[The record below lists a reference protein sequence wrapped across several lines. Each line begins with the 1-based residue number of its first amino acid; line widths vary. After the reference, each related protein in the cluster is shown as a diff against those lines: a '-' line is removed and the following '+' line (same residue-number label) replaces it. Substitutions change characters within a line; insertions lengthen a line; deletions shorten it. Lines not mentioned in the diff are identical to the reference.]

1 MNYNFPPNNNQ
12 INLPPI
18 VPQIN
23 PFLLEKERQNNL
35 QKSLGFIHNRL
46 VRSISAS
53 NPIYNYPL
61 YSADMANF
69 CFNYPQSLFYY
80 RPMRYFFQRPVQLDY
95 ENAFPHQKM
104 VIDQLKERDDK
115 IRNML
120 EKKSVKYG
128 IPKKM
133 EEILKNGEIVH
144 LPTATVVS
152 AADLKKKQEEY
163 NKLQEQVHKLS
174 PEGQREVKLKNKKLR
189 DAIRKI
195 VYFNDFIL
203 DMKTFAKASQEIKE
217 NEFVLIQATKA
228 NINELKNFVVK
239 MLKNI
244 ENFCVKFFGDKIT
257 IKTNDKQKKEDSIFI
272 IKSFVHQLFNDLSS
286 AFVMSNDIPE
296 NLREILKSYIKE
308 KSLLP
313 PGYLTTFEFN
323 RLEFDVN
330 IRLNRMTLERQSLML
345 GFLLLY
351 RVLLIDIFKNYLTYF
366 PKIRD
371 LGNPINDILNNK
383 VPNTRRRSMLNNNLG
398 NNNNNIL
405 NRGKN
410 NPLLNNPLL
419 NNPNIQSRRANNP
432 NILNNNQNQ
441 MDIINNLSGKNNETK
456 MLYYKKRK
464 MNIRNNLAFNFNFI
478 IQVLD
483 YIFRT
488 AFEKTLPIFNDY
500 FKSKHLYGIL
510 VFSTN
515 PNYYRQLFS
524 NNNTDDIEIMS
535 GLYEPSQE
543 CEIFLKENARW
554 IHMYQLNTVQL
565 CSDLAKMIMSDE
577 IKNNNNNNI
586 LSNYQ
591 NVENNVNN
599 EQNNNNN

>member
-35 QKSLGFIHNRL
+35 QKSFGFIQNRL
-46 VRSISAS
+46 IRSISAS

-115 IRNML
+115 IRQML
-120 EKKSVKYG
+120 EKKTVKYG

-144 LPTATVVS
+144 LPTATVIS

-163 NKLQEQVHKLS
+163 NKLQDQVHKLS

-189 DAIRKI
+189 DVIRKI
-195 VYFNDFIL
+195 VYFNDFVL
-203 DMKTFAKASQEIKE
+203 DMKAFAKASQEIKE

-239 MLKNI
+239 ILKNI
-244 ENFCVKFFGDKIT
+244 ENFCVKFFDNKIT
-257 IKTNDKQKKEDSIFI
+257 IKTNDKQKKEDSVFI

-286 AFVMSNDIPE
+286 VFVQSNDIPQ

-308 KSLLP
+308 KSLLA

-330 IRLNRMTLERQSLML
+330 IRLNKMTLERQSLIL

-383 VPNTRRRSMLNNNLG
+383 TPNTRRRSILNDNQG
-398 NNNNNIL
+398 NNNNIL
-405 NRGKN
+405 SRGKN
-410 NPLLNNPLL
+410 NPLVNNPLL
-419 NNPNIQSRRANNP
+419 NNPNIQSRRGNM
-432 NILNNNQNQ
+432 LNNNQNQ
-441 MDIINNLSGKNNETK
+441 MNIINNLKGKNNETK

-464 MNIRNNLAFNFNFI
+464 VNIRNCLSFNFNFI

-488 AFEKTLPIFNDY
+488 AFEKSLPIFNDY
-500 FKSKHLYGIL
+500 FKNKHLYGIL

-524 NNNTDDIEIMS
+524 NNNNDDIEIIS
-535 GLYEPSQE
+535 GLYEPSNE
-543 CEIFLKENARW
+543 CDIFLKENARW

-565 CSDLAKMIMSDE
+565 CTDLAKMIMSDE
-577 IKNNNNNNI
+577 IKNNNGNI

-591 NVENNVNN
+591 NVGNNVND
-599 EQNNNNN
+599 EQNNN

>member
-35 QKSLGFIHNRL
+35 QKSFGFIQNRL
-46 VRSISAS
+46 IRSISAS

-115 IRNML
+115 IRQML
-120 EKKSVKYG
+120 EKKTVKYG

-144 LPTATVVS
+144 LPTATVIS

-163 NKLQEQVHKLS
+163 NKLQDQVHKLS

-189 DAIRKI
+189 DVIRKI
-195 VYFNDFIL
+195 VYFNDFVL
-203 DMKTFAKASQEIKE
+203 DMKAFAKASQEIKE

-239 MLKNI
+239 ILKNI
-244 ENFCVKFFGDKIT
+244 ENFCVKFFDNKIT
-257 IKTNDKQKKEDSIFI
+257 IKTNDKQKKEDSVFI

-286 AFVMSNDIPE
+286 AFVQSNDIPQ

-308 KSLLP
+308 KSLLA

-330 IRLNRMTLERQSLML
+330 IRLNKMTLERQSLIL

-383 VPNTRRRSMLNNNLG
+383 TPNTRRRSILNDNQG
-398 NNNNNIL
+398 NNNNIL
-405 NRGKN
+405 SRGKN
-410 NPLLNNPLL
+410 NPLVNNPLL
-419 NNPNIQSRRANNP
+419 NNPNIQSRRGNM
-432 NILNNNQNQ
+432 LNNNQNQ
-441 MDIINNLSGKNNETK
+441 MNIINNLNGKNNETK

-464 MNIRNNLAFNFNFI
+464 VNIRNSLSFNFNFI

-488 AFEKTLPIFNDY
+488 AFEKSLPIFNDY
-500 FKSKHLYGIL
+500 FKNKHLYGIL

-524 NNNTDDIEIMS
+524 NNNNDDIEIIS
-535 GLYEPSQE
+535 GLYEPSNE
-543 CEIFLKENARW
+543 CDIFLKENARW

-565 CSDLAKMIMSDE
+565 CTDLAKMIMSDE
-577 IKNNNNNNI
+577 LKNNNGNI

-591 NVENNVNN
+591 NVGNNVND
-599 EQNNNNN
+599 EQNND

>member
-35 QKSLGFIHNRL
+35 QKSFGFIQNRL
-46 VRSISAS
+46 IRSISAS

-115 IRNML
+115 IRQML
-120 EKKSVKYG
+120 EKKTVKYG

-144 LPTATVVS
+144 LPTATVIS

-163 NKLQEQVHKLS
+163 NKLQDQVHKLS

-189 DAIRKI
+189 DVIRKI
-195 VYFNDFIL
+195 VYFNDFVL
-203 DMKTFAKASQEIKE
+203 DMKAFAKASQEIKE

-239 MLKNI
+239 ILKNI
-244 ENFCVKFFGDKIT
+244 ENFCVKFFDNKIT
-257 IKTNDKQKKEDSIFI
+257 IKTNDKQKKEDSVFI

-286 AFVMSNDIPE
+286 AFVQSNDIPQ

-308 KSLLP
+308 KSLLA

-330 IRLNRMTLERQSLML
+330 IRLNKMTLERQSLIL

-383 VPNTRRRSMLNNNLG
+383 TPNTRRRSILNDNQG
-398 NNNNNIL
+398 NNNNIL
-405 NRGKN
+405 SRGKN
-410 NPLLNNPLL
+410 NPLVNNPLL
-419 NNPNIQSRRANNP
+419 NNPNIQSRRGNM
-432 NILNNNQNQ
+432 LNNNQNQ
-441 MDIINNLSGKNNETK
+441 MNIINNLNGKNNETK

-464 MNIRNNLAFNFNFI
+464 VNIRNSLSFNFNFI

-488 AFEKTLPIFNDY
+488 AFEKSLPIFNDY
-500 FKSKHLYGIL
+500 FKNKHLYGIL

-524 NNNTDDIEIMS
+524 NNNNDDIEIIS
-535 GLYEPSQE
+535 GLYEPSNE
-543 CEIFLKENARW
+543 CDIFLKENARW

-565 CSDLAKMIMSDE
+565 CTDLAKMIMSDE
-577 IKNNNNNNI
+577 IKNNNGNI

-591 NVENNVNN
+591 NVGNNVND
-599 EQNNNNN
+599 EQNNN

>member
-35 QKSLGFIHNRL
+35 QKSFGFIQNRL
-46 VRSISAS
+46 IRSISAS

-115 IRNML
+115 IRQML
-120 EKKSVKYG
+120 EKKTVKYG

-144 LPTATVVS
+144 LPTATVIS

-163 NKLQEQVHKLS
+163 NKLQDQVHKLS

-189 DAIRKI
+189 DVIRKI
-195 VYFNDFIL
+195 VYFNDFVL
-203 DMKTFAKASQEIKE
+203 DMKAFAKASQEIKE

-239 MLKNI
+239 ILKNI
-244 ENFCVKFFGDKIT
+244 ENFCVKFFDNKIT
-257 IKTNDKQKKEDSIFI
+257 IKTNDKQKKEDSVFI

-286 AFVMSNDIPE
+286 AFVQSNDIPQ

-308 KSLLP
+308 KSLLA

-330 IRLNRMTLERQSLML
+330 IRLNKMTLERQSLIL

-383 VPNTRRRSMLNNNLG
+383 TPNTRRRSILNNNQG
-398 NNNNNIL
+398 NNNNIL
-405 NRGKN
+405 SRGKN
-410 NPLLNNPLL
+410 NPLVNNPLL
-419 NNPNIQSRRANNP
+419 NNPNIQSRRGNM
-432 NILNNNQNQ
+432 LNNNQNQ
-441 MDIINNLSGKNNETK
+441 MNIINNLNGKNNETK

-464 MNIRNNLAFNFNFI
+464 VNIRNSLSFNFNFI

-488 AFEKTLPIFNDY
+488 AFEKSLPIFNDY
-500 FKSKHLYGIL
+500 FKNKHLYGIL

-524 NNNTDDIEIMS
+524 NNNNDDIEIIS
-535 GLYEPSQE
+535 GLYEPSNE
-543 CEIFLKENARW
+543 CDIFLKENARW

-565 CSDLAKMIMSDE
+565 CTDLAKMIMSDE
-577 IKNNNNNNI
+577 IKNNNGNI

-591 NVENNVNN
+591 NVGNNVND
-599 EQNNNNN
+599 EQNNN

>member
-35 QKSLGFIHNRL
+35 QKSFGFIQNRL
-46 VRSISAS
+46 IRSISAS

-115 IRNML
+115 IRQML
-120 EKKSVKYG
+120 EKKTVKYG

-144 LPTATVVS
+144 LPTATVIS

-163 NKLQEQVHKLS
+163 NKLQDQVHKLS

-189 DAIRKI
+189 DVIRKI
-195 VYFNDFIL
+195 VYFNDFVL
-203 DMKTFAKASQEIKE
+203 DMKAFAKASQEIKE

-239 MLKNI
+239 ILKNI
-244 ENFCVKFFGDKIT
+244 ENFCVKFFDNKIT
-257 IKTNDKQKKEDSIFI
+257 IKTNDKQKKEDSVFI

-286 AFVMSNDIPE
+286 AFVQSNDIPQ

-308 KSLLP
+308 KSLLA

-330 IRLNRMTLERQSLML
+330 IRLNKMTLERQSLIL

-383 VPNTRRRSMLNNNLG
+383 TPNTRRRSILNDNQG
-398 NNNNNIL
+398 NNNNIL
-405 NRGKN
+405 SRGKN
-410 NPLLNNPLL
+410 NPLVNNPLL
-419 NNPNIQSRRANNP
+419 NNPNIQSRRGNM
-432 NILNNNQNQ
+432 LNNNQNQ
-441 MDIINNLSGKNNETK
+441 MNIINNLNGKNNETK

-464 MNIRNNLAFNFNFI
+464 VNIRNSLSFNFNFI

-488 AFEKTLPIFNDY
+488 AFEKSLPIFNDY
-500 FKSKHLYGIL
+500 FKNKHLYGIL

-524 NNNTDDIEIMS
+524 NNNNDDIEIIS

-565 CSDLAKMIMSDE
+565 CTDLAKMIMSDE
-577 IKNNNNNNI
+577 IKNNNGNI

-591 NVENNVNN
+591 NVGNNVND
-599 EQNNNNN
+599 EQNND

>member
-35 QKSLGFIHNRL
+35 QKSFGFIQNRL
-46 VRSISAS
+46 IRSISAS

-61 YSADMANF
+61 YSTDMANF

-115 IRNML
+115 IRQML
-120 EKKSVKYG
+120 EKKTVKYG

-144 LPTATVVS
+144 LPTATVIS

-163 NKLQEQVHKLS
+163 NKLQDQVHKLS

-189 DAIRKI
+189 DVIRKI
-195 VYFNDFIL
+195 VYFNDFVL
-203 DMKTFAKASQEIKE
+203 DMKAFAKASQEIKE

-239 MLKNI
+239 ILKNI
-244 ENFCVKFFGDKIT
+244 ENFCVKFFDNKIT
-257 IKTNDKQKKEDSIFI
+257 IKTNDKQKKEDSVFI

-286 AFVMSNDIPE
+286 AFVQSNDIPQ

-308 KSLLP
+308 KSLLA

-330 IRLNRMTLERQSLML
+330 IRLNKMTLERQSLIL

-383 VPNTRRRSMLNNNLG
+383 TPNTRRRSILNDNQG
-398 NNNNNIL
+398 NNNNIL
-405 NRGKN
+405 SRGKN
-410 NPLLNNPLL
+410 NPLVNNPLL
-419 NNPNIQSRRANNP
+419 NNPNIQSRRSNM
-432 NILNNNQNQ
+432 LNNNQNQ
-441 MDIINNLSGKNNETK
+441 MNIINNLNGKNNETK

-464 MNIRNNLAFNFNFI
+464 VNIRNSLSFNFNFI

-488 AFEKTLPIFNDY
+488 AFEKSLPIFNDY
-500 FKSKHLYGIL
+500 FKNKHLYGIL

-524 NNNTDDIEIMS
+524 NNNNDDIEIIS
-535 GLYEPSQE
+535 GLYEPSNE
-543 CEIFLKENARW
+543 CDIFLKENARW

-565 CSDLAKMIMSDE
+565 CTDLAKMIMSDE
-577 IKNNNNNNI
+577 LKNNNGNI

-591 NVENNVNN
+591 NVGNNVND
-599 EQNNNNN
+599 EQNNN

>member
-35 QKSLGFIHNRL
+35 QKSFGFIQNRL
-46 VRSISAS
+46 IRSISAS

-115 IRNML
+115 IRQML
-120 EKKSVKYG
+120 EKKTVKYG

-144 LPTATVVS
+144 LPTATVIS

-163 NKLQEQVHKLS
+163 NKLQDQVHKLS

-189 DAIRKI
+189 DVIRKI
-195 VYFNDFIL
+195 VYFNDFVL
-203 DMKTFAKASQEIKE
+203 DMKAFAKASQEIKE

-239 MLKNI
+239 ILKNI
-244 ENFCVKFFGDKIT
+244 ENFCVKFFDNKIT
-257 IKTNDKQKKEDSIFI
+257 IKTNDKQKKEDSVFI

-286 AFVMSNDIPE
+286 AFVQSNDIPQ

-308 KSLLP
+308 KSLLA

-330 IRLNRMTLERQSLML
+330 IRLNKMTLERQSLIL

-383 VPNTRRRSMLNNNLG
+383 TPNTRRRSILNNNQG
-398 NNNNNIL
+398 NNNNIL
-405 NRGKN
+405 SRGKN
-410 NPLLNNPLL
+410 NPLVNNPLL
-419 NNPNIQSRRANNP
+419 NNPNIQSRRGNM
-432 NILNNNQNQ
+432 LNNNQNQ
-441 MDIINNLSGKNNETK
+441 MNIINNLNGKNNETK

-464 MNIRNNLAFNFNFI
+464 VNIRNCLSFNFNFI

-488 AFEKTLPIFNDY
+488 AFEKSLPIFNDY
-500 FKSKHLYGIL
+500 FKNKHLYGIL

-524 NNNTDDIEIMS
+524 NNNNDDIEIIS
-535 GLYEPSQE
+535 GLYEPSNE
-543 CEIFLKENARW
+543 CDIFLKENARW

-565 CSDLAKMIMSDE
+565 CTDLAKMIMSDE
-577 IKNNNNNNI
+577 LKNNNGNI

-591 NVENNVNN
+591 NVGNNVND
-599 EQNNNNN
+599 EQNND

>member
-35 QKSLGFIHNRL
+35 QKSFGFIQNRL
-46 VRSISAS
+46 IRSISAS

-115 IRNML
+115 IRQML
-120 EKKSVKYG
+120 EKKTVKYG

-144 LPTATVVS
+144 LPTATVIS

-163 NKLQEQVHKLS
+163 NKLQDQVHKLS

-189 DAIRKI
+189 DVIRKI
-195 VYFNDFIL
+195 VYFNDFVL
-203 DMKTFAKASQEIKE
+203 DMKAFAKASQEIKE

-239 MLKNI
+239 ILKNI
-244 ENFCVKFFGDKIT
+244 ENFCVKFFDNKIT
-257 IKTNDKQKKEDSIFI
+257 IKTNDKQKKEDSVFI

-286 AFVMSNDIPE
+286 AFVQSNDIPQ

-308 KSLLP
+308 KSLLA

-330 IRLNRMTLERQSLML
+330 IRLNKMTLERQSLIL

-383 VPNTRRRSMLNNNLG
+383 TPNTRRRSILNDNQG
-398 NNNNNIL
+398 NNNNIL
-405 NRGKN
+405 SRGKN
-410 NPLLNNPLL
+410 NPLVNNPLL
-419 NNPNIQSRRANNP
+419 NNPNIQSRRGNM
-432 NILNNNQNQ
+432 LNNNQNQ
-441 MDIINNLSGKNNETK
+441 MNIINNLNGKNNETK

-464 MNIRNNLAFNFNFI
+464 VNIRNCLSFNFNFI

-488 AFEKTLPIFNDY
+488 AFEKSLPIFNDY
-500 FKSKHLYGIL
+500 FKNKHLYGIL

-524 NNNTDDIEIMS
+524 NNNNDDIEIIS
-535 GLYEPSQE
+535 GLYEPSNE
-543 CEIFLKENARW
+543 CDIFLKENARW

-565 CSDLAKMIMSDE
+565 CTDLAKMIMSDE
-577 IKNNNNNNI
+577 IKNNNGNI

-591 NVENNVNN
+591 NVGNNVND
-599 EQNNNNN
+599 EQNNN

>member
-35 QKSLGFIHNRL
+35 QKSFGFIQNRL
-46 VRSISAS
+46 IRSISAS

-115 IRNML
+115 IRQML
-120 EKKSVKYG
+120 EKKTVKYG

-144 LPTATVVS
+144 LPTATVIS

-163 NKLQEQVHKLS
+163 NKLQDQVHKLS

-189 DAIRKI
+189 DVIRKI
-195 VYFNDFIL
+195 VYFNDFVL
-203 DMKTFAKASQEIKE
+203 DMKAFAKASQEIKE

-239 MLKNI
+239 ILKNI
-244 ENFCVKFFGDKIT
+244 ENFCVKFFDNKIT
-257 IKTNDKQKKEDSIFI
+257 IKTNDKQKKEDSVFI

-286 AFVMSNDIPE
+286 AFVQSNDIPQ

-308 KSLLP
+308 KSLLA

-330 IRLNRMTLERQSLML
+330 IRLNKMTLERQSLIL

-383 VPNTRRRSMLNNNLG
+383 TPNTRRRSILNNNQG
-398 NNNNNIL
+398 NNNNIL
-405 NRGKN
+405 SRGKN
-410 NPLLNNPLL
+410 NPLVNNPLL
-419 NNPNIQSRRANNP
+419 NNPNIQSRRGNM
-432 NILNNNQNQ
+432 LNNNQNQ
-441 MDIINNLSGKNNETK
+441 MNIINNLNGKNNETK

-464 MNIRNNLAFNFNFI
+464 VNIRNCLSFNFNFI

-488 AFEKTLPIFNDY
+488 AFEKSLPIFNDY
-500 FKSKHLYGIL
+500 FKNKHLYGIL

-524 NNNTDDIEIMS
+524 NNNNDDIEIIS
-535 GLYEPSQE
+535 GLYEPSNE
-543 CEIFLKENARW
+543 CDIFLIENARW

-565 CSDLAKMIMSDE
+565 CTDLAKMIMSDE
-577 IKNNNNNNI
+577 IKNNNGNI

-591 NVENNVNN
+591 NVGNNVND
-599 EQNNNNN
+599 EQNNN

>member
-35 QKSLGFIHNRL
+35 QKSFGFIQNRL
-46 VRSISAS
+46 IRSISAS

-115 IRNML
+115 IRQML
-120 EKKSVKYG
+120 EKKTVKYG

-144 LPTATVVS
+144 LPTATVIS

-163 NKLQEQVHKLS
+163 NKLQDQVHKLS

-189 DAIRKI
+189 DVIRKI
-195 VYFNDFIL
+195 VYFNDFVL
-203 DMKTFAKASQEIKE
+203 DMKAFAKASQEIKE

-239 MLKNI
+239 ILKNI
-244 ENFCVKFFGDKIT
+244 ENFCVKFFDNKIT
-257 IKTNDKQKKEDSIFI
+257 IKTNDKQKKEDSVFI

-286 AFVMSNDIPE
+286 AFVQSNDIPQ

-308 KSLLP
+308 KSLLA

-330 IRLNRMTLERQSLML
+330 IRLNKMTLERQSLIL

-383 VPNTRRRSMLNNNLG
+383 TPNTRRRSILNNNQG
-398 NNNNNIL
+398 NNNNIL
-405 NRGKN
+405 SRGKN
-410 NPLLNNPLL
+410 NPLVNNPLL
-419 NNPNIQSRRANNP
+419 NNPNIQSRRGNM
-432 NILNNNQNQ
+432 LNNNQNQ
-441 MDIINNLSGKNNETK
+441 MNIINNLNGKNNETK

-464 MNIRNNLAFNFNFI
+464 VNIRNSLSFNFNFI

-488 AFEKTLPIFNDY
+488 AFEKSLPIFNDY
-500 FKSKHLYGIL
+500 FKNKHLYGIL

-515 PNYYRQLFS
+515 LNYYRQLFS
-524 NNNTDDIEIMS
+524 NNNNDDIEIIS
-535 GLYEPSQE
+535 GLYEPSNE
-543 CEIFLKENARW
+543 CDIFLKENARW

-565 CSDLAKMIMSDE
+565 CTDLAKMIMSDE
-577 IKNNNNNNI
+577 IKNNNGNI

-591 NVENNVNN
+591 NVGNNVND
-599 EQNNNNN
+599 EQNNN

>member
-296 NLREILKSYIKE
+296 NLREILIK
-308 KSLLP
+308 KKVY
-313 PGYLTTFEFN
+313 YL
-323 RLEFDVN
+323 
-330 IRLNRMTLERQSLML
+330 
-345 GFLLLY
+345 
-351 RVLLIDIFKNYLTYF
+351 RVI
-366 PKIRD
+366 
-371 LGNPINDILNNK
+371 
-383 VPNTRRRSMLNNNLG
+383 
-398 NNNNNIL
+398 
-405 NRGKN
+405 
-410 NPLLNNPLL
+410 
-419 NNPNIQSRRANNP
+419 
-432 NILNNNQNQ
+432 
-441 MDIINNLSGKNNETK
+441 
-456 MLYYKKRK
+456 
-464 MNIRNNLAFNFNFI
+464 
-478 IQVLD
+478 
-483 YIFRT
+483 
-488 AFEKTLPIFNDY
+488 
-500 FKSKHLYGIL
+500 
-510 VFSTN
+510 
-515 PNYYRQLFS
+515 
-524 NNNTDDIEIMS
+524 
-535 GLYEPSQE
+535 
-543 CEIFLKENARW
+543 
-554 IHMYQLNTVQL
+554 
-565 CSDLAKMIMSDE
+565 
-577 IKNNNNNNI
+577 
-586 LSNYQ
+586 
-591 NVENNVNN
+591 
-599 EQNNNNN
+599 

>member
-35 QKSLGFIHNRL
+35 QKSFGFIQNRL
-46 VRSISAS
+46 IRSISAS

-115 IRNML
+115 IRQML
-120 EKKSVKYG
+120 EKKTVKYG

-144 LPTATVVS
+144 LPTATVIS

-163 NKLQEQVHKLS
+163 NKLQDQVHKLS

-189 DAIRKI
+189 DVIRKI
-195 VYFNDFIL
+195 VYFNDFVL
-203 DMKTFAKASQEIKE
+203 DMKAFAKASQEIKE

-239 MLKNI
+239 ILKNI
-244 ENFCVKFFGDKIT
+244 ENFCVKFFDNKIT
-257 IKTNDKQKKEDSIFI
+257 IKTNDKQKKEDSVFI

-286 AFVMSNDIPE
+286 AFVQSNDIPQ

-308 KSLLP
+308 KSLLA

-330 IRLNRMTLERQSLML
+330 IRLNKMTLERQSLIL

-383 VPNTRRRSMLNNNLG
+383 TPNTRRRSILNNNQG
-398 NNNNNIL
+398 NNNNIL
-405 NRGKN
+405 SRGKN
-410 NPLLNNPLL
+410 NPLVNNPLL
-419 NNPNIQSRRANNP
+419 NNPNIQSRRGNM
-432 NILNNNQNQ
+432 LNNNQNQ
-441 MDIINNLSGKNNETK
+441 MNIINNLNGKNNETK

-464 MNIRNNLAFNFNFI
+464 VNIRNCLSFNFNFI

-488 AFEKTLPIFNDY
+488 AFEKSLPIFNDY
-500 FKSKHLYGIL
+500 FKNKHLYGIL

-524 NNNTDDIEIMS
+524 NNNNDDIEIIS
-535 GLYEPSQE
+535 GLYEPSNE
-543 CEIFLKENARW
+543 CDIFLKENARW

-565 CSDLAKMIMSDE
+565 CTDLAKMIMSDE
-577 IKNNNNNNI
+577 IKNNNGNI

-591 NVENNVNN
+591 NVGNNVND
-599 EQNNNNN
+599 EQNNN